1 MTSKKSLYI
10 WPSAALGSPHCSKR
24 ATSQSIADNTN
35 ETNTAPN
42 DYGHDEVNHLR
53 RRTCGWTQRLKP
65 LPRARTRQTPR
76 RTVMVAQHW
85 EAHSCTWH
93 HASCGRHFSSCTLRS
108 TILHISVLRLR
119 NCDCARGNPRK
130 ESQSH
135 GTNLAAAQT
144 GNHRLRRQHCT
155 AHSCT
160 FHHASCNSRFT
171 CCTLSFRNRYN
182 RERAR
187 CDFASLEKQQLSELL
202 SSQTS

>member
-1 MTSKKSLYI
+1 M
-10 WPSAALGSPHCSKR
+10 
-24 ATSQSIADNTN
+24 
-35 ETNTAPN
+35 
-42 DYGHDEVNHLR
+42 NHLR
-53 RRTCGWTQRLKP
+53 RRTCGWTQRLKQ

-76 RTVMVAQHW
+76 RTVMVARHW

-119 NCDCARGNPRK
+119 TCDWTRNLNNCRQRARGNPRR

-135 GTNLAAAQT
+135 GPNLAAAQP

-182 RERAR
+182 RERAQVPA
-187 CDFASLEKQQLSELL
+187 FVIKQQSYDAHI
-202 SSQTS
+202 S

>member
-1 MTSKKSLYI
+1 M
-10 WPSAALGSPHCSKR
+10 
-24 ATSQSIADNTN
+24 
-35 ETNTAPN
+35 
-42 DYGHDEVNHLR
+42 NHLR
-53 RRTCGWTQRLKP
+53 RRTCDWTQRLKP
-65 LPRARTRQTPR
+65 LARARTRQSPR

-119 NCDCARGNPRK
+119 TCDWTRNLNNCRQRARGNQRR

-135 GTNLAAAQT
+135 GPNLAAAQPA
-144 GNHRLRRQHCT
+144 NHRLRRQHST

-160 FHHASCNSRFT
+160 VHHASCNNRFT